1 MKLNFSQKDMD
12 TATFPFSYVRTLM
25 VAGTG
30 GAEINEC
37 LMAGEKIKE
46 NDTES
51 WVREWVTIAEQVNHT
66 AEQAMLSG
74 QTVTARQAYLRAS
87 NYYRTATFYLPHTDD
102 RLDKYLTLT
111 RDAFQKA
118 ARMFSPEIEVLQIP
132 FENAQ
137 LPAYFLSAGQ
147 PQSPTLI
154 AINGADSSNEELVHW
169 IGFAA
174 LARGWN
180 FLVFEGPGQW
190 SALQLN
196 PGLVLRPDFEA
207 PVKAVVDTLLQRSYV
222 DPDRIAMIGY
232 SLGGCLA
239 ARAAAFEKRIS
250 ATICVGLVVD
260 VNDAIIADM
269 PVWLQRSP
277 DLVFDSLFGL
287 VEKFSQRNAA
297 LLSHFMWMFGVSRFR
312 EVIEAWRPF
321 NLDGLAPQIEKPLLL
336 IAGEEEYAQVKGKVM
351 MDIMRFL
358 GDVTGPV
365 SMHQFDFSEGW
376 AGSHCQIGAL
386 SQIQAVVFDWL
397 EHVVIKKDQIIKT
410 DSRAVFSVMNKYLRL
425 SREVE
430 QLEKNIRVSSV

>member
-1 MKLNFSQKDMD
+1 MNLNFHQKDMD

-25 VAGTG
+25 VAPTG

-37 LMAGEKIKE
+37 LLAAERIKE

-51 WVREWVTIAEQVNHT
+51 WVRAWVAT
-66 AEQAMLSG
+66 AEKVAQKAAQALQAS
-74 QTVTARQAYLRAS
+74 QVITARQAYLRAS
-87 NYYRTATFYLPHTDD
+87 NYYRSAMFYLSHKDD
-102 RLDKYLTLT
+102 RLDKYLALT
-111 RDAFQKA
+111 REYFQKA
-118 ARMFSPEIEVLQIP
+118 AGLFSPPIEAIQIP
-132 FENAQ
+132 FGEAR

-147 PQSPTLI
+147 TKRPTLI
-154 AINGADSSNEELVHW
+154 AVNGADSSNEELVHW

-174 LARGWN
+174 VARGWN

-196 PGLVLRPDFEA
+196 PGLYYRPDYEA
-207 PVKAVVDTLLQRSYV
+207 PVKEVVDYLMQRNDV
-222 DPDRIAMIGY
+222 DPDQIALIGY

-239 ARAAAFEKRIS
+239 ARIAAYEKRIS

-260 VNDAIIADM
+260 VNDAVTADM
-269 PVWLQRSP
+269 PGWLQKSP
-277 DLVFDSLFGL
+277 DFVFDSLFGL
-287 VEKFSQRNAA
+287 VEKLSKRNAA
-297 LLSHFMWMFGVSRFR
+297 LLSHFRWMFGVSKFR

-321 NLDGLAPQIEKPLLL
+321 NIDGLAPQIQTPLLL

-358 GDVTGPV
+358 KDVTGPV

-397 EHVVIKKDQIIKT
+397 DHAVVKKDQVIKA
-410 DSRAVFSVMNKYLRL
+410 DSPADFSVMNKYLPR
-425 SREVE
+425 SSEVDD
-430 QLEKNIRVSSV
+430 LEKSLRIGRA